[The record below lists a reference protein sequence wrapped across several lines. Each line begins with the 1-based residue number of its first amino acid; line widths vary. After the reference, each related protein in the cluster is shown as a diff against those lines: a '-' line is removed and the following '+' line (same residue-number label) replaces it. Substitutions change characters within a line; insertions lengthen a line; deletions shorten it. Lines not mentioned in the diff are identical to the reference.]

1 MSLLDE
7 NIEPSFEALLESL
20 DWYKTEQLNGSYSY
34 TYSRMDC
41 ANRYFVIE
49 FFPKGYVSEEISE
62 NYDNVIVKKSRKD
75 RWHIYYQYDCMKMIG
90 GMYPIYMGMSCDIRM
105 DRENVIQL
113 MNDIK
118 NRNFNLKNY
127 KFIKR

>member
-7 NIEPSFEALLESL
+7 NIEIPFEALLESL
-20 DWYKTEQLNGSYSY
+20 GWFKVERYSGSISY
-34 TYSRMDC
+34 TYSGLDC
-41 ANRYFVIE
+41 ADRYFSID
-49 FFPKGYVSEEISE
+49 FFPKGYIYHDGDYVK
-62 NYDNVIVKKSRKD
+62 YIVKKSRKD

-90 GMYPIYMGMSCDIRM
+90 GLYPIYMSMSCDIRM